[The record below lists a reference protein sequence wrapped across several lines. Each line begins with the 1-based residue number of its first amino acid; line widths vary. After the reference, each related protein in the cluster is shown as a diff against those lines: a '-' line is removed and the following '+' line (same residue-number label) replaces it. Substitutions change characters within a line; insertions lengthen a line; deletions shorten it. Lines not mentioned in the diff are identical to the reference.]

1 MFGRNEIT
9 STAHLS
15 MFKANHREPWWKLEE
30 NFPDG
35 GMWSIP
41 AVLDRDRFIEAS
53 AALMADPGKF
63 ADSMRTAVKKWPN
76 SCKTALNT
84 PGLNRRAWLGHA
96 GCYLATGSPEE
107 TTRLG
112 WHTLDDGEQFAAN
125 AAADLVISEWTR
137 ANEAGLAQDTLFG
150 EDVA

>member
-15 MFKANHREPWWKLEE
+15 IFKANHREPWWKLEE

-41 AVLDRDRFIEAS
+41 PVLDRDRFIAAS
-53 AALMADPGKF
+53 ATLMADPGRF
-63 ADSMRTAVKKWPN
+63 ADSMRVAVKKWPN
-76 SCKTALNT
+76 SCKAALST
-84 PGLNRRAWLGHA
+84 PGLNKRAWLGHA

-112 WHTLDDGEQFAAN
+112 WHTLDDKKQFAAN
-125 AAADLVISEWTR
+125 AAADLVIREWTVAIDNR
-137 ANEAGLAQDTLFG
+137 AEQGSLFG
-150 EDVA
+150 EGVA